1 METFERNT
9 TGFTADVELYDDDN
23 IIKIYRDYVPQED
36 IDREILCTRVVQNCG
51 LLVPEYR
58 GYIADY
64 QGKRAML
71 QEYISGESM
80 MKLLITGQA
89 EPEEVAAG
97 FAKIHYDMH
106 QCTADGLEAVSYTHL
121 TLPTKA

>member
-64 QGKRAML
+64 QGK
-71 QEYISGESM
+71 
-80 MKLLITGQA
+80 
-89 EPEEVAAG
+89 AAPCYRSYTRRE
-97 FAKIHYDMH
+97 HD
-106 QCTADGLEAVSYTHL
+106 EAVDNRSG
-121 TLPTKA
+121 